1 MANSIQKDSTSTF
14 IDNMSLP
21 LHRWYRYSAGFSAEW
36 VESMI
41 NEYLAGGHYSK
52 DAVTVMDP
60 FAGSGTTLLV
70 CDKMG
75 ISSIGY
81 EGHPFVY
88 KVAKAKLSWPT
99 DTSLFIREAGE
110 ILNCARQLKSR
121 MYTYPDIVYKSYD
134 RDNLKKI
141 NDLRKALEINKNDT
155 DEYLLAWM
163 NFISI
168 LRSASHAGTATWQY
182 VLPNKTKARV
192 ADAFEAFQKQTDIM
206 CEDMLFM
213 QAHSQV
219 SRASLLFQDAR
230 EKSYVPDNSVDL
242 IITSPPYANNY
253 DYADATRLEL
263 SVLGEIKGWG
273 DLQKKIRPNLVR
285 SCSQMVSRERKD
297 TYEFLKS
304 PLLKPIYEEILDVCQ
319 QLDAEKELHGG
330 KKNYH
335 TMIALYFLDLARIWK
350 NLRRVCRDGS
360 LTCFVIGDSAPYG
373 IYVPVDEWLGRLAIA
388 AGFKEYWFE
397 KTRDRNVKWKNRKHS
412 VPLKEGRLW
421 VRG

>member
-41 NEYLAGGHYSK
+41 NEYLASSQLSK

-88 KVAKAKLSWPT
+88 KVAKAKLSWPADT
-99 DTSLFIREAGE
+99 DLFIREADK
-110 ILNCARQLKSR
+110 ILDCAKHLKTK

-134 RDNLKKI
+134 IDNLKKI
-141 NDLRKALEINKNDT
+141 NYLRKALEINKDDT

-192 ADAFEAFQKQTDIM
+192 ADAYEAFQKQTDIM
-206 CEDMLFM
+206 CGDMQYM
-213 QAHSQV
+213 QAHSHE
-219 SRASLLFQDAR
+219 SKANLLFQDAR
-230 EKSYVPDNSVDL
+230 EDSDVPADSVDL

-304 PLLKPIYEEILDVCQ
+304 PLLKPIYEEILDVCR

-335 TMIALYFLDLARIWK
+335 TMIALYFLDLAKIWK
-350 NLRRVCRDGS
+350 NLRRVCKDGS

-373 IYVPVDEWLGRLAIA
+373 IYVPVDEWLGRLAIS